1 MQRQLRALA
10 FAACIAVP
18 LAAASSGDDETILDA
33 IRDNDSEL
41 IAREVYAGGAIDVAA
56 GDGKTMLMAAAADG
70 NTALVEHLLAKHA
83 DPGAR
88 NDRGGT
94 ALMYAA
100 ANGEV
105 TTARRLLQAGAPP
118 DDRAENGWT
127 ALTLAAAKGH
137 ASMVSLLL
145 AAGADPDIPDVFG
158 FTPLMRAAQN
168 GRREA
173 VSRLLVDPRTDIVK
187 RNVGGDDALA
197 VAVGTGD
204 CAIVALIRAA
214 IPTDH
219 DRANPCPDP

>member
-1 MQRQLRALA
+1 
-10 FAACIAVP
+10 
-18 LAAASSGDDETILDA
+18 
-33 IRDNDSEL
+33 
-41 IAREVYAGGAIDVAA
+41 
-56 GDGKTMLMAAAADG
+56 
-70 NTALVEHLLAKHA
+70 
-83 DPGAR
+83 

-105 TTARRLLQAGAPP
+105 RTARRLVQAGAPP

-158 FTPLMRAAQN
+158 FTPLMRAVQN

-173 VSRLLVDPRTDIVK
+173 VSRLLIYPRTYIVN
-187 RNVGGDDALA
+187 RNDGGDGALA
-197 VAVGTGD
+197 LAVGTGD
-204 CAIVALIRAA
+204 
-214 IPTDH
+214 
-219 DRANPCPDP
+219 